1 MKKINI
7 KTKFATVM
15 GIASLLLASAPVITQ
30 AQQAFP
36 NRTITMLVGY
46 SAGGPTDNA
55 ARVIAEQMSQS
66 LGQPVIV
73 SNKPGASG
81 LVAARDLMSSTPDG
95 YTILLAANA
104 FFTLGPARYE
114 TVGYEYAKDF
124 VPIGGVAGYPHVLIV
139 PPKSSFKTV
148 NDLVKHAKANPG
160 KLNSARVGFTNEIAV
175 EWINSLGGV
184 DITQIPY
191 KGAAAV
197 VSDLSSGRIDMALV
211 APSVA
216 YPLMDGGKARI
227 IATTRSTPTTD
238 ARNIPSVSQT
248 PGMEAFDFYIW
259 NGLLAPAGTPAAIV
273 NTLSEALAKAR
284 EQPAVA
290 NQFSAAYLDVSRM
303 TAAQFTAS
311 VNKELEIAKQ
321 VVKDA
326 NLTLL
331 KQQ

>member
-1 MKKINI
+1 
-7 KTKFATVM
+7 
-15 GIASLLLASAPVITQ
+15 
-30 AQQAFP
+30 
-36 NRTITMLVGY
+36 MLVGY
-46 SAGGPTDNA
+46 SVGGPTDNA
-55 ARVIAEQMSQS
+55 ARVIAEQMSKL
-66 LGQPVIV
+66 LGQPIVV

-81 LVAARDLMSSTPDG
+81 LIAAKDLMSSAPDG

-114 TVGYEYAKDF
+114 SVDYNYDKDF
-124 VPIGGVAGYPHVLIV
+124 VPIGGVSGYPHVLIV
-139 PPKSSFKTV
+139 PPESPFKSVS
-148 NDLVKHAKANPG
+148 DLVKHAQANPG
-160 KLNSARVGFTNEIAV
+160 NLNSARVGFTNEIAV
-175 EWINSLGGV
+175 EWMNSLGNI

-216 YPLMDGGKARI
+216 YPLMDGNKARI
-227 IATTRSTPTTD
+227 LATTRSTPTTD

-273 NTLSEALAKAR
+273 ETLSDALAKAR

-290 NQFSAAYLDVSRM
+290 KQFSTAFLDVAPM
-303 TAAQFTAS
+303 TAAQFTEA
-311 VNKELEIAKQ
+311 VKKELASAKQ